1 MDFNQVII
9 TGYVAGEYNVKEITK
24 NDKKQNVLNG
34 VILVN
39 GANDK
44 TTPIK
49 IAAWNK
55 EAKVLN
61 EKTVKGSH
69 VMIVGQWNV
78 NQYEKD
84 GRTIYDNYLLVKE
97 IKFMESKE
105 EYEKK
110 KGKLE
115 TQKDPFGNIAAGK
128 DTINEMSD
136 FDEDDMPF

>member
-110 KGKLE
+110 KDKLE

>member
-9 TGYVAGEYNVKEITK
+9 TGYVAGEYKVKEITN
-24 NDKKQNVLNG
+24 NDKTQNVLNG

-39 GANDK
+39 GSNNK

-49 IAAWNK
+49 ITAWNK
-55 EAKVLN
+55 EANILN

-69 VMIVGQWNV
+69 VMIIGEWNV

-84 GRTIYDNYLLVKE
+84 EKTIYDNYLLVKE

-105 EYEKK
+105 DFEKK

-115 TQKDPFGNIAAGK
+115 MKNDPFGNVAAGK
-128 DTINEMSD
+128 DTVNEMIN

>member
-110 KGKLE
+110 KSKLE

>member
-9 TGYVAGEYNVKEITK
+9 TGYVAGEYKVKEIIN
-24 NDKKQNVLNG
+24 NDKTQNVLNG

-39 GANDK
+39 GSNNK

-49 IAAWNK
+49 ITAWNK
-55 EAKVLN
+55 EANILN

-69 VMIVGQWNV
+69 VMIIGEWNV

-84 GRTIYDNYLLVKE
+84 GKTIYDNYLLVKE

-105 EYEKK
+105 DFEKK

-115 TQKDPFGNIAAGK
+115 TKNDPFGNVAAGK
-128 DTINEMSD
+128 DTVNEMTN
-136 FDEDDMPF
+136 FDEDNMPF

>member
-1 MDFNQVII
+1 MDFNQVIV
-9 TGYVAGEYNVKEITK
+9 TGYIAGEYNIKEITK

-55 EAKVLN
+55 EATVLN

-105 EYEKK
+105 EFEKK
-110 KGKLE
+110 KLKLE
-115 TQKDPFGNIAAGK
+115 TQKDPFGNIASGK
-128 DTINEMSD
+128 ETVYDNT
-136 FDEDDMPF
+136 FDIDNPPF